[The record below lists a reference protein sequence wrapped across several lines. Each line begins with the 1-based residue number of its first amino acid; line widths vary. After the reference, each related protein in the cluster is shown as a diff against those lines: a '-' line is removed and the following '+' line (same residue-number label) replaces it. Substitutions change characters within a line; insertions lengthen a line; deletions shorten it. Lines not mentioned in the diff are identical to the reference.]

1 MENPKI
7 KLYLNRTRTVF
18 SYIALVLFI
27 IIEAFFIIISPAL
40 LFADLLAAGDCF
52 LAENPGSITLI
63 DSLLFN
69 LIFINGLQIIL
80 TFIQFFLSRKFF
92 KIQIIALLAFIARQL
107 TKNQSKNFGLVFYK
121 IFCKTSMFFIS
132 TPFLL

>member
-1 MENPKI
+1 MENETV

-18 SYIALVLFI
+18 SYIALILFI

-40 LFADLLAAGDCF
+40 LFSDILAAGDCF

-69 LIFINGLQIIL
+69 LIFVNGIQMFL
-80 TFIQFFLSRKFF
+80 TLIQFFLSRKFF
-92 KIQIIALLAFIARQL
+92 KIQLIVLFVFLTILELA
-107 TKNQSKNFGLVFYK
+107 TTG
-121 IFCKTSMFFIS
+121 IFVGFSN
-132 TPFLL
+132 

>member
-1 MENPKI
+1 MENQKI

-27 IIEAFFIIISPAL
+27 IVEAFFIIISPAL

-92 KIQIIALLAFIARQL
+92 KIQIIALLTFIAVL
-107 TKNQSKNFGLVFYK
+107 ELATTGIFIGFG
-121 IFCKTSMFFIS
+121 S
-132 TPFLL
+132 